1 MSVLGLLL
9 VVVVFCFVVWA
20 VRALFAAFSIGEPI
34 TTIVYVV
41 LVFLFIVWLIGAV
54 GGGSGGALRLPRLS

>member
-1 MSVLGLLL
+1 MSVVSLLI

-20 VRALFAAFSIGEPI
+20 VRSLFAAFGVGEPI
-34 TTIVYVV
+34 ATIVWVV

-54 GGGSGGALRLPRLS
+54 GGGAGELRLPRL